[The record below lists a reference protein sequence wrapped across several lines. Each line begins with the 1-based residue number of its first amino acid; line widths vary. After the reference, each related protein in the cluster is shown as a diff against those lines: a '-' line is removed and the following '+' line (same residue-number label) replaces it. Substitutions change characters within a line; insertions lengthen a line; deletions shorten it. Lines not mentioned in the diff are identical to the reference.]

1 MEEKIIAHG
10 GRIAPDERSNG
21 PGVPGLCWILY
32 LYSTTATLSHH
43 KNEEKEGRIE
53 IKENDNALQKQKKK
67 KHNGVKET
75 RAMMDG
81 RETVEKHVF
90 PVESPIQKSP
100 IFS

>member
-1 MEEKIIAHG
+1 M
-10 GRIAPDERSNG
+10 P
-21 PGVPGLCWILY
+21 Y
-32 LYSTTATLSHH
+32 
-43 KNEEKEGRIE
+43 KN
-53 IKENDNALQKQKKK
+53 KKK